1 MPYER
6 LFQKGRIGNLTIR
19 NRAVMTAMA
28 TDFAMPDG
36 AASIRLIRYYQER
49 AKGGIGLIINEYT
62 GVDHLT
68 SIPALFHLRA
78 SSDVHVAG
86 LEILVDAVH
95 ACGARIF
102 AQLHHAGSTSKA
114 ALTGRQALSAS
125 DVPIAPGAPAPRP
138 MTVEEIRDVRQKF
151 IDAAVRC
158 RKAGYD
164 GIELHGAHSY
174 LIGQFFSP
182 YYNKRTDEYGGSFE
196 NRMRFISEI
205 IDGIRAKL
213 GGRFPISVRI
223 NGDEMTPHVPG
234 TLNLDDGLQIGLY
247 LQDKGIDVL
256 NVSNGSGL
264 NPNANCDPYSYKPG
278 WKKHVAKAFKQALKI
293 PIIATNTIKDPDFA
307 EQLLEEGVCDFVG
320 LGRSQF
326 ADPEFMNK
334 AKEGRPDEI
343 RPCIGCM
350 VCRERLIAQGMTV
363 VCAVNPRMG
372 REHLYPDFKR
382 NGANRKACV
391 IGGGPAGMEAA
402 RVLAERGFRVT
413 LLERQPVLG
422 GVLNLANKPPHKE
435 LVTRLTK
442 AMIRQIEVL
451 GVDIRCGVEAT
462 PELLRD
468 LAPEAVFVATG
479 AKPIIP
485 KLPGIER
492 TNVHL
497 AEDIVA
503 GAAKVSG
510 RVAVIGTGMTG
521 LETAEMLGEA
531 GCRLTL
537 VEMLPEIGPG
547 IFQVIRNDI
556 LGRIMGF
563 KPAVFAGHKL
573 VEVLPG
579 SIRMRKADGSETET
593 QVDHVVLSLGIA
605 PDPAII
611 EACETVC
618 NRVIPIGDAA
628 QAGRIYEATKDAF
641 DKAYCFD

>member
-1 MPYER
+1 
-6 LFQKGRIGNLTIR
+6 
-19 NRAVMTAMA
+19 
-28 TDFAMPDG
+28 
-36 AASIRLIRYYQER
+36 
-49 AKGGIGLIINEYT
+49 
-62 GVDHLT
+62 
-68 SIPALFHLRA
+68 
-78 SSDVHVAG
+78 
-86 LEILVDAVH
+86 
-95 ACGARIF
+95 
-102 AQLHHAGSTSKA
+102 
-114 ALTGRQALSAS
+114 
-125 DVPIAPGAPAPRP
+125 
-138 MTVEEIRDVRQKF
+138 
-151 IDAAVRC
+151 
-158 RKAGYD
+158 
-164 GIELHGAHSY
+164 
-174 LIGQFFSP
+174 
-182 YYNKRTDEYGGSFE
+182 
-196 NRMRFISEI
+196 
-205 IDGIRAKL
+205 
-213 GGRFPISVRI
+213 
-223 NGDEMTPHVPG
+223 
-234 TLNLDDGLQIGLY
+234 
-247 LQDKGIDVL
+247 
-256 NVSNGSGL
+256 
-264 NPNANCDPYSYKPG
+264 
-278 WKKHVAKAFKQALKI
+278 
-293 PIIATNTIKDPDFA
+293 
-307 EQLLEEGVCDFVG
+307 
-320 LGRSQF
+320 
-326 ADPEFMNK
+326 
-334 AKEGRPDEI
+334 
-343 RPCIGCM
+343 
-350 VCRERLIAQGMTV
+350 
-363 VCAVNPRMG
+363 
-372 REHLYPDFKR
+372 
-382 NGANRKACV
+382 
-391 IGGGPAGMEAA
+391 MEAA